1 MNKCGWIVIKSRRGL
16 IDNIKG
22 YYPERAGKG
31 PFSGSLSRFYYVFEL
46 PTSTKAANGI
56 SPTFSALACYHKFR
70 ELLRILQAISDVL
83 SITPCNHKAKQLHT
97 THLLPII
104 AIQQGTSTHA
114 MQHNTFPTKDIRYLM
129 LLHDLCL
136 AFYSLNLS
144 TNESYNFSPS
154 PL

>member
-114 MQHNTFPTKDIRYLM
+114 MQHNTFPTKIYVT
-129 LLHDLCL
+129 LC
-136 AFYSLNLS
+136 FFMISVW
-144 TNESYNFSPS
+144 PS
-154 PL
+154 IP